1 MTQCCGEF
9 GGQPGCPP
17 QLFVNGGSSESLA
30 RSSALKSLTALIYQR
45 AGKPKLNLHT
55 RIISSKNA
63 NPRESFSCPRPLV
76 SLALSAPHRTLPLA
90 PLPPQ
95 GMLLKR
101 SGKSLNK
108 EWKKK
113 YVTLCDNGVLTY
125 HPSLHVSIALR
136 SSWCYPGT
144 WTWDRAWGQGP
155 PSASV

>member
-1 MTQCCGEF
+1 MTQCCGGF
-9 GGQPGCPP
+9 DGQPGCPP
-17 QLFVNGGSSESLA
+17 QLFINGGSSESVA
-30 RSSALKSLTALIYQR
+30 KFSSQISHRVECQR

-63 NPRESFSCPRPLV
+63 NPRESFSCPRFLV

-125 HPSLHVSIALR
+125 HPSLHVSTAPR
-136 SSWCYPGT
+136 STWRYPGT